1 MTEGKAIISWS
12 FRLLLLLILV
22 TLFSACNHYS
32 KLSPV
37 ETDSVTYTNPVIS
50 GFNPDPSVCRVGED
64 YYLVTSSFEY
74 FPGVPVYHSHDLI
87 NWEQIG
93 YCLNRKE
100 QLNLEGMGLWQ
111 GIYAPVIRY
120 RDGLF
125 YMITTLVGGGGNFYV
140 TATDPAGPWSDP
152 VWVDEGQFDP
162 SLFFDDDGK
171 VYYTRRGPTG
181 IVQAEIDLKTGKLLT
196 PVKEIARGFISRDAE
211 GPHLYKIN
219 GWYYIMIA
227 EGGTRFLHM
236 ETIGRSRDPWGPF
249 KPCPFNPVLAQHEGY
264 SNTIRSTGHAE
275 LVQAHDGSWW
285 MFFLATRHTWY
296 DGLSNL
302 GRETFLAPVSWKEGW
317 PYVEEKYVLDTDIR
331 VKTLPMIKFDNRPLR
346 DEFDAANLDLNWMHL
361 RNPTDNSFNLKEK
374 PGVLRLYG
382 NQYTLSDLR
391 APAFIGRKQKDISCI
406 AASRLSFF
414 PAATNEESGLTVYQS
429 DRFHYDLTVTRRE
442 GSLCIIVR
450 KTVGDIVT
458 ETAREFLQ
466 ENNLCLRIRSDD
478 RNYYFEYSTDEDGH
492 YITIDEGLCQLIT
505 TELASTFTGTVIAMY
520 ATGNGIMNSSPA
532 EFEWFEYSPV
542 TEIINNQ

>member
-1 MTEGKAIISWS
+1 MTEEKVSISMNLR
-12 FRLLLLLILV
+12 RLLLLLPVILIPGC
-22 TLFSACNHYS
+22 SHQSSIN
-32 KLSPV
+32 PV
-37 ETDSVTYTNPVIS
+37 DTDSVTYSNPVIS

-74 FPGVPVYHSHDLI
+74 FPGVPVYHSRDLV

-93 YCLNRKE
+93 YCLDRRE

-120 RDGLF
+120 HDGIF
-125 YMITTLVGGGGNFYV
+125 YMITTLVGGSGNFYV
-140 TATDPAGPWSDP
+140 TASDPAGPWSDP
-152 VWVDEGQFDP
+152 VWVDDGQFDP

-181 IVQAEIDLKTGKLLT
+181 IVQAEIDLKTGKLTT
-196 PVKEIARGFISRDAE
+196 PLKEITRGLLSRDAE

-236 ETIGRSRDPWGPF
+236 ETIARSRDPWGPF
-249 KPCPFNPVLAQHEGY
+249 EPCPFNPILAQHEGY

-302 GRETFLAPVSWKEGW
+302 GRETFLAPVSWKNGW
-317 PYVEEKYVLDTDIR
+317 PYVEEKFVLDTDVR
-331 VKTLPMIKFDNRPLR
+331 VKTLPLNKTGNLPVR
-346 DEFDAANLDLNWMHL
+346 DDFASDKLELKWMHL
-361 RNPTDNSFNLKEK
+361 RNPADHSFTLTEKE
-374 PGVLRLYG
+374 GVLRLYG
-382 NQYTLSDLR
+382 NQFTLSDLNT
-391 APAFIGRKQKDISCI
+391 PAFVGQKQKHISCV
-406 AASRLSFF
+406 
-414 PAATNEESGLTVYQS
+414 ATACLTFLPFEPNEEAGLTVYQNNMY
-429 DRFHYDLTVTRRE
+429 HYDLAMTRRD
-442 GSLCIIVR
+442 GRVCLVVR
-450 KTVGDIVT
+450 KTVGDIVA
-458 ETAREFLQ
+458 ETARVFLPDDSIF
-466 ENNLCLRIRSDD
+466 LRIRSDE
-478 RNYYFEYSTDEDGH
+478 RKYYFEYSPDGIGE
-492 YITIDEGLCQLIT
+492 YKTVDEGLCQLIT

-520 ATGNGIMNSSPA
+520 ASGNGRMNRFPA

-542 TEIINNQ
+542 YDNIDHQ